1 MIDYDD
7 DEHVHEE
14 EDMVLNEEGV
24 GDDERTF
31 PSLRFEDEVVEIT
44 SYCVTVQ
51 LNRLGKPLFGVTSI
65 TRIEQAVCCT
75 DDDGDQY
82 CQTFKKPI

>member
-1 MIDYDD
+1 
-7 DEHVHEE
+7 
-14 EDMVLNEEGV
+14 MVLNEEGV

-65 TRIEQAVCCT
+65 T
-75 DDDGDQY
+75 
-82 CQTFKKPI
+82 PP